1 MASPPAP
8 QRHETYARRTQPV
21 IHDFTT
27 WNHSRMTTSHITS
40 NVKYLSNRKCCAGVF
55 KSFGTIDWR
64 EGPDCSRTESS
75 SNSACRSD
83 LPIAIFDDPNNRG
96 QETAPTR
103 EHKRPQSHDT
113 PCLWERSPDRDFR
126 NGPCRKSEQDES
138 LWRRVRCAPEALP
151 IIVESRLTTLA

>member
-1 MASPPAP
+1 MEPL
-8 QRHETYARRTQPV
+8 RHDRP
-21 IHDFTT
+21 
-27 WNHSRMTTSHITS
+27 RMTTPHITS
-40 NVKYLSNRKCCAGVF
+40 NGQYLRNRKCCAGVF
-55 KSFGTIDWR
+55 
-64 EGPDCSRTESS
+64 
-75 SNSACRSD
+75 SASERLTGEKVGIAAEMKRRVAAPCRSD

-96 QETAPTR
+96 QETAPTREHKRTQENTR